1 MNIEEQLQILSRQTC
16 PKQVDVVDAVM
27 AQVRQKPYLQPGAQS
42 KGVNLFGV
50 HRTTLWRTVAL
61 TAVAAVAAVVVFNV
75 ASFQSYDEEG
85 IGSMMASVSDYDYYY
100 GSIES
105 VANPIEYLY
114 DDPSTQTNEEPSI
127 E

>member
-27 AQVRQKPYLQPGAQS
+27 AQVRQKPYLQPA
-42 KGVNLFGV
+42 

-61 TAVAAVAAVVVFNV
+61 TAVAAVAALVVLNIGAFR
-75 ASFQSYDEEG
+75 SYDEEG
-85 IGSMMASVSDYDYYY
+85 IGSMIASVSDYDYY
-100 GSIES
+100 STVES
-105 VANPIEYLY
+105 AATNPIEYLY
-114 DDPSTQTNEEPSI
+114 EDAILEPI